1 MLTYIISNAI
11 DQPEVSE
18 DCITS
23 NVWVRVHQEML
34 SMWCPTGTKKCM
46 GCPKGHVVPG
56 WPVEWL
62 PLRII

>member
-34 SMWCPTGTKKCM
+34 FMWCRTGTKKHM
-46 GCPKGHVVPG
+46 GCPVGPWG
-56 WPVEWL
+56 WL